1 MTDLEFRDFV
11 DTYRVK
17 ALSMAR
23 RMLKND
29 EDARDAVQESFVRA
43 FRNMHKFRGDASIG
57 TWLYRIVYTTCLN
70 ILRSQHRM
78 PLHESLNENESPVWI
93 EPEIFDTI
101 DQATIEDILQ
111 EEMSAMPT
119 LYAVVMDLFYVQDC
133 SYEQIVSITGMSL
146 GTVKT
151 RLNRGRLM
159 LRDAIRSRLEPTPSF
174 AQGGNQ

>member
-1 MTDLEFRDFV
+1 MTEVEFRDFV

-17 ALSMAR
+17 AFSMAR

-43 FRNMHKFRGDASIG
+43 FRNMHRFRGDASIG
-57 TWLYRIVYTTCLN
+57 TWFYRIVYTTCLN
-70 ILRSQHRM
+70 ILRSQHRI
-78 PLHESLNENESPVWI
+78 PLHESLNENEPSVWI

-101 DQATIEDILQ
+101 DKDTIESVLR
-111 EEMSAMPT
+111 EEMSAMPA
-119 LYAVVMDLFYVQDC
+119 LYAVVIDLFYVQEC
-133 SYEQIVSITGMSL
+133 SYEQIVRVTGMPL

-159 LRDAIRSRLEPTPSF
+159 LRDAIRLRLEPTLSE
-174 AQGGNQ
+174 AQGGDQ